1 MSKTNFATGQL
12 RSLIDRVLRLKAEQ
26 DELSAD
32 VSEVYKEAHSAGFDK
47 NAIRAV
53 VNQLRKEEK
62 NGPDR
67 VQEADAIVG
76 LYLDAYK
83 GDLDADDDGGE
94 GNHTSHP
101 AEAAQRPSVARRGAS
116 GAVPRV
122 RARETHDPN
131 TGEITS
137 DTSHPASEP
146 RTGGAGGEAGE
157 DHRLPS
163 SSPAAPPYDPMTGEL
178 DPGPMPEFLKRR
190 RQAEATE

>member
-53 VNQLRKEEK
+53 VNQLRKEAK
-62 NGPDR
+62 NGPER

-76 LYLDAYK
+76 LYLDAYR

-101 AEAAQRPSVARRGAS
+101 AEAAQRP
-116 GAVPRV
+116 PLP
-122 RARETHDPN
+122 RETAFPENGGHTRAHTHARDP
-131 TGEITS
+131 
-137 DTSHPASEP
+137 HPASEP

-178 DPGPMPEFLKRR
+178 DPGPMPEFLKRH
-190 RQAEATE
+190 RQAEAAE